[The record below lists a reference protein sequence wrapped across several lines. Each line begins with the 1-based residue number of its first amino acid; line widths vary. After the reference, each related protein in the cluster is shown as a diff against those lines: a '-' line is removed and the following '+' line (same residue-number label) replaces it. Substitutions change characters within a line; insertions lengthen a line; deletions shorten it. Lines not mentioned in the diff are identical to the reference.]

1 MLSFLGKWLGQ
12 EDDVATSK
20 HPTINRDVMQATI
33 ASSDRARYLAKQ
45 IQTNM
50 NSGIKHKNKDDLN
63 QKYISSHDSNTTHFL
78 ESQHVTSGDWM
89 VALVQLDTIMHGCTV
104 TTATKQARF
113 YNYETLAILGTI
125 FATVSV
131 IVFIGKYSKR
141 RRASIAYME
150 STVVIVIVI
159 FINCL
164 LF

>member
-20 HPTINRDVMQATI
+20 HPTINRDVMQATV
-33 ASSDRARYLAKQ
+33 ASSDRARYLATEISKSK
-45 IQTNM
+45 I
-50 NSGIKHKNKDDLN
+50 NSDIKRKNKDDLN

-113 YNYETLAILGTI
+113 YNYETVAILGTI

-141 RRASIAYME
+141 RRACIAYME
-150 STVVIVIVI
+150 A
-159 FINCL
+159 L
-164 LF
+164 